1 MDLTPHLSQA
11 PEFRVPTHE
20 APQKIMLNRRNTPTP
35 HSVHAQ
41 WEKDETVHECRSCKR
56 RFNFLLRRHHCRRC
70 GKIFC
75 DRCSSY
81 RATLEASE
89 VVRDPAVV
97 ADGAPEGPSVQRVC
111 EACFDETNANADMPA
126 RLRRASSSTVERIVI
141 DEQRLAIP
149 RDLRRQESNSQI
161 SDLAD
166 CPVCGRNLSEFETAV
181 EQETHVK
188 ACLEGGVGS
197 VQQPARYLV
206 YKLPAESLLVGTE
219 CVICLEEFMKGS
231 MVARLSCLCS
241 FHNTCLSA
249 WLQRGRACPVHARD
263 N

>member
-1 MDLTPHLSQA
+1 MARFSVIA
-11 PEFRVPTHE
+11 VP
-20 APQKIMLNRRNTPTP
+20 
-35 HSVHAQ
+35 
-41 WEKDETVHECRSCKR
+41 
-56 RFNFLLRRHHCRRC
+56 
-70 GKIFC
+70 
-75 DRCSSY
+75 SY

-161 SDLAD
+161 SDLAEYAICFD
-166 CPVCGRNLSEFETAV
+166 VMDSPLISTFSCPVCGRNLSEFETAV

-219 CVICLEEFMKGS
+219 CESLRTHAFINCTRYLVVFCAGVICLEEFMKGS

-241 FHNTCLSA
+241 FHNSKSF
-249 WLQRGRACPVHARD
+249 GS
-263 N
+263 